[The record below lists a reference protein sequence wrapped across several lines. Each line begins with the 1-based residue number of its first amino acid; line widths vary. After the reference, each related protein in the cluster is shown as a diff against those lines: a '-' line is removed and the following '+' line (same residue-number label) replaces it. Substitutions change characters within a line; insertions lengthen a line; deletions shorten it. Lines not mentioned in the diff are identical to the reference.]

1 MKKVEIVVFDLAGTT
16 VYDNKDVHKVLQYA
30 LKTGGVDITIE
41 EANSVMGIPKP
52 DAIKQLLKEKKYQLI
67 TEELID
73 SIHHSFVTKMVDFYK
88 TDLQV
93 SEKEGVSA
101 TFMKLKE
108 AGIKVAI
115 DTGFD
120 RTITN
125 VVLERM
131 GWVKKNL
138 IDVSVTSDE
147 VDRGRPFPDLI
158 YKVMELTGITD
169 AKLIAKVGDTASDLH
184 EGTSAGCG
192 FVVGITSGA
201 FTRKQ
206 LEWEPHTHLIDHIP
220 EILNV
225 LEIN

>member
-30 LKTGGVDITIE
+30 LKKEGVDITIE

-52 DAIKQLLKEKKYQLI
+52 DAIKQLLEEKKYQLI
-67 TEELID
+67 TGELID
-73 SIHHSFVTKMVDFYK
+73 SIHHCFVAKMVDFYK

-93 SEKEGVSA
+93 SEKEGVST
-101 TFMKLKE
+101 TFKKLKE

-120 RTITN
+120 RIITN
-125 VVLERM
+125 VVIERM
-131 GWVKKNL
+131 GWAKKNL

-147 VDRGRPFPDLI
+147 VERGRPFPDLI
-158 YKVMELTGITD
+158 YKVMELTGVMD

-201 FTRKQ
+201 FTREQ
-206 LEWEPHTHLIDHIP
+206 LENEPHTHLIDRIP

-225 LEIN
+225 LEIV

>member
-30 LKTGGVDITIE
+30 LKTEGVDITIE

-67 TEELID
+67 TEELIH
-73 SIHHSFVTKMVDFYK
+73 SIHHSFVTRMVDFYK

-93 SEKEGVSA
+93 SEKEGVST
-101 TFMKLKE
+101 TFKKLKE

-120 RTITN
+120 RIITN
-125 VVLERM
+125 VVIERM
-131 GWVKKNL
+131 GWAKKNL

-147 VDRGRPFPDLI
+147 VERGRPFPDLI

-192 FVVGITSGA
+192 FVIGITSGA
-201 FTRKQ
+201 FTREQ
-206 LEWEPHTHLIDHIP
+206 LKSEPHTHLIDHIP
-220 EILNV
+220 EVLNL

>member
-30 LKTGGVDITIE
+30 LKKEGVEITIE

-52 DAIKQLLKEKKYQLI
+52 DAIKQLLEEKKYQLI
-67 TEELID
+67 TGELID
-73 SIHHSFVTKMVDFYK
+73 SIHQSFVAKMVDFYK

-93 SEKEGVSA
+93 SEKEGVST
-101 TFMKLKE
+101 TFKKLKE

-120 RTITN
+120 RIITN

-147 VDRGRPFPDLI
+147 VERGRPFPDLI
-158 YKVMELTGITD
+158 YKVMELTGVTD

-192 FVVGITSGA
+192 FVIGITSGA
-201 FTRKQ
+201 FTREQ
-206 LEWEPHTHLIDHIP
+206 LEWEPHTHLVDHIP

-225 LEIN
+225 LEIS

>member
-30 LKTGGVDITIE
+30 LKKEGVDITIE

-52 DAIKQLLKEKKYQLI
+52 DAIKQLLEEKKYQLI
-67 TEELID
+67 TGELID
-73 SIHHSFVTKMVDFYK
+73 SIHQSFVAKMVDFYK

-93 SEKEGVSA
+93 SEKEGVST
-101 TFMKLKE
+101 TFKKLKE

-120 RTITN
+120 RIITN

-147 VDRGRPFPDLI
+147 VERGRPFPDLI
-158 YKVMELTGITD
+158 YKVMELTGVTD

-192 FVVGITSGA
+192 FVIGITSGA
-201 FTRKQ
+201 FTREQ

-225 LEIN
+225 LEIS

>member
-30 LKTGGVDITIE
+30 LKKEGVDITIE

-52 DAIKQLLKEKKYQLI
+52 DAIKQLLEEKKYQLI
-67 TEELID
+67 TGELID
-73 SIHHSFVTKMVDFYK
+73 SIHQSFVAKMVDFYK

-93 SEKEGVSA
+93 SEKEGVST
-101 TFMKLKE
+101 TFKKLKE

-120 RTITN
+120 RIITN

-147 VDRGRPFPDLI
+147 VERGRPFPDLI
-158 YKVMELTGITD
+158 YKVMELTGVTD

-201 FTRKQ
+201 FTREQ
-206 LEWEPHTHLIDHIP
+206 LENEPHTHLIDHIP
-220 EILNV
+220 EILDV
-225 LEIN
+225 LEIV

>member
-30 LKTGGVDITIE
+30 LKTEGVDITIE

-52 DAIKQLLKEKKYQLI
+52 DAIKQLLEEKKYQLI
-67 TEELID
+67 TEELIH

-101 TFMKLKE
+101 TFTKLKE

-120 RTITN
+120 RIITN

-131 GWVKKNL
+131 GWIKKNL

-147 VDRGRPFPDLI
+147 VGRGRPFPDLI

-192 FVVGITSGA
+192 FVIGITSGA
-201 FTRKQ
+201 FTREQ
-206 LEWEPHTHLIDHIP
+206 LESEPHTHLIDHIP

>member
-1 MKKVEIVVFDLAGTT
+1 MKKVEVVVFDLAGTT

-30 LKTGGVDITIE
+30 LKKEGVDITIE

-52 DAIKQLLKEKKYQLI
+52 DAIKQLLEEKKYQLI
-67 TEELID
+67 TDELID
-73 SIHHSFVTKMVDFYK
+73 SIHHSFVAKMVDFYK

-93 SEKEGVSA
+93 SEKEGVST
-101 TFMKLKE
+101 TFKKLKE

-120 RTITN
+120 RIITN

-131 GWVKKNL
+131 GWAKKDL

-147 VDRGRPFPDLI
+147 VERGRPFPDLI
-158 YKVMELTGITD
+158 YKVMELTGVTD

-192 FVVGITSGA
+192 FVIGITSGA
-201 FTRKQ
+201 FTREQ
-206 LEWEPHTHLIDHIP
+206 LENEPHTHLIDHIP

-225 LEIN
+225 LEIV

>member
-30 LKTGGVDITIE
+30 LKKEGVDITIE

-52 DAIKQLLKEKKYQLI
+52 DAIKQLLEEKKYQLI
-67 TEELID
+67 TGELID
-73 SIHHSFVTKMVDFYK
+73 SIHHRFVAKMVDFYK

-93 SEKEGVSA
+93 SEKEGVST
-101 TFMKLKE
+101 TFKKLKE

-120 RTITN
+120 RIITN
-125 VVLERM
+125 VVIERM
-131 GWVKKNL
+131 GWAKKNL

-147 VDRGRPFPDLI
+147 VERGRPFPDLI
-158 YKVMELTGITD
+158 YKVMELTGVMD

-201 FTRKQ
+201 FTREQ
-206 LEWEPHTHLIDHIP
+206 LENEPHTHLIDCIP
-220 EILNV
+220 EILDV
-225 LEIN
+225 LEIV

>member
-30 LKTGGVDITIE
+30 LKTEGVDITIE

-52 DAIKQLLKEKKYQLI
+52 DAIKQLLEEKKYQLI
-67 TEELID
+67 TDELID
-73 SIHHSFVTKMVDFYK
+73 SIHQSFVAKMVDFYK
-88 TDLQV
+88 TDIQV
-93 SEKEGVSA
+93 SEKEGVST
-101 TFMKLKE
+101 TFKKLKE
-108 AGIKVAI
+108 AGIKVGI

-120 RTITN
+120 RIITN
-125 VVLERM
+125 VVIERM
-131 GWVKKNL
+131 GWAKKNL

-147 VDRGRPFPDLI
+147 VERGRPFPDLI

-192 FVVGITSGA
+192 FVIGITSGA
-201 FTRKQ
+201 FTREQ
-206 LEWEPHTHLIDHIP
+206 LKSEPHTHLIDHIP